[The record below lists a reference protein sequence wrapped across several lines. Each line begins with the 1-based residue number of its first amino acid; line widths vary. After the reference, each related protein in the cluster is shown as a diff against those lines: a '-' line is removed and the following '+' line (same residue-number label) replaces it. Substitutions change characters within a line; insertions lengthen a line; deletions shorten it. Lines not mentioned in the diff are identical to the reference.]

1 MNVWNP
7 IYQVVLPPKKVYKY
21 ILDQNKGY
29 WSHKELIHFWNVFLF
44 QDVWKSTWYQIVLQ
58 HAKIVLLMLENQ

>member
-21 ILDQNKGY
+21 ILDKNKGY
-29 WSHKELIHFWNVFLF
+29 RSNMK
-44 QDVWKSTWYQIVLQ
+44 
-58 HAKIVLLMLENQ
+58 KITFETF